1 MIFTLFLISV
11 LWIFWICLYASCP
24 FIIRA
29 NCRRNGPLPVP
40 EILGE
45 TGLPD
50 MIEYDHVQITD
61 RFFFHR
67 EGDARIFET
76 YLDRLQMWVRRNRF
90 RPLVCLLGNRA
101 SLLFQQQT
109 VKRLSQNILVEL
121 FSVDR
126 ETRLKEL
133 LRYMCY
139 HLDEQN
145 AVIVA
150 RSITLIIS
158 TYFGIKIVAD
168 GPNEFEE
175 APMSIL
181 RALCSSRNLFVC
193 GFMLRHLT
201 TSDYADEIIARYDL
215 NELLSIDTST
225 EDTHVAYTG
234 EERDLRWMFLGFNR
248 QNREDFGHFFYRLTP
263 TVLVTE
269 VQMACTEMTDQYIN
283 YQRSFEEFEVAY
295 TILKTIDIV
304 DCFRWDV
311 SLSIARLN
319 QRLQRR
325 ENGLQPATYAS
336 VNKSLCAGS
345 NIMTDLILT
354 WDTYVEFSSSFENV
368 RRTYQISINAM
379 EQDFITTV
387 TDFRREYD
395 TFRIIRRFIPVM

>member
-11 LWIFWICLYASCP
+11 LWIFWICLYASFP

-76 YLDRLQMWVRRNRF
+76 YLDRLQMWIRRNRF

-139 HLDEQN
+139 HLDEKN

-150 RSITLIIS
+150 RSIMLIIS

-215 NELLSIDTST
+215 NEHLSIDTST

-248 QNREDFGHFFYRLTP
+248 QNRE
-263 TVLVTE
+263 
-269 VQMACTEMTDQYIN
+269 
-283 YQRSFEEFEVAY
+283 
-295 TILKTIDIV
+295 

-345 NIMTDLILT
+345 NIMTNLILT